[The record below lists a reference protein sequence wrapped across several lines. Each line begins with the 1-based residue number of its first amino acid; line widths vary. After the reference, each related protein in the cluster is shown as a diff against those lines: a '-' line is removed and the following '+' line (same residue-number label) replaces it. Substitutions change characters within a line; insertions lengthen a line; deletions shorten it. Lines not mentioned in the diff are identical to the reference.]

1 MVYKF
6 FDEKTESGT
15 SVNEQLAEELHK
27 LIIKNLKRRKVYA
40 RFKDNFLG
48 SGFSGN
54 GINIFK
60 EQKCLIF
67 TMCDG
72 CFH

>member
-40 RFKDNFLG
+40 RFKDNLLG

>member
-40 RFKDNFLG
+40 RYKDNFLG

>member
-40 RFKDNFLG
+40 RYKDNFLG

-60 EQKCLIF
+60 E
-67 TMCDG
+67 
-72 CFH
+72 

>member
-1 MVYKF
+1 MVCKF

>member
-1 MVYKF
+1 MF
-6 FDEKTESGT
+6 GRNGLFDEKTESGT
-15 SVNEQLAEELHK
+15 SVNGQLAEELHK

-60 EQKCLIF
+60 E
-67 TMCDG
+67 
-72 CFH
+72 

>member
-1 MVYKF
+1 MVHKF